1 MIKKTAYLLGV
12 LTLSASVVQAQDIIK
27 SRNYPQNYFV
37 RPMDIAPQAS
47 GSFGELRATHFHGGD
62 DYRTQQRINIPV
74 HAAAEGFVSRVRVQ
88 IGGGGNYIYIDHPN
102 GYTSVYMHLESFNS
116 DLAKIIKDEQYKQ
129 KRFDVDVFLKPNQV
143 PVKKGEFIANSGNT
157 GGSAG
162 PHLHFEIRD
171 TKAQLPLNPQLF
183 GLLFPDGVAPLIR
196 GITVYDLGR
205 EVFDENT
212 PRRHQTIRSLGNGRY
227 NLASGSPISVNGN
240 FGLGINTVDRRGGI
254 SFTYG
259 VYSIEL
265 FLDNK
270 NISTVLFEAIPFD
283 QTRAIQ
289 SYVDYPYLKKSG
301 VRVQKSFKD
310 PNNPITIYKHLDNL
324 GMIELKDN
332 EVHDVKYV
340 VKDVQGNKSEL
351 NFTVQN
357 NPSLAISRKPAEG
370 LKMFHYADDNKY
382 EAENARVY
390 MGKNI
395 LYNDLY
401 FNYSQGAKSTKGY
414 SATHYIHNAYTPVF
428 GYYKLMIKPD
438 YSLPERLYGKAL
450 IVSTDGGAQGG
461 KYENGWVVANVR
473 EFGGFYVA
481 VDTIAPNITARNLTD
496 GKNVSN
502 QRSIDFTISDNLS
515 GIDTFDAYIDGKW
528 ALMKYDPKTRHLW
541 HEFESNL
548 SSGSHSFKLEVK
560 DNKGNLKIYEASF
573 SR

>member
-1 MIKKTAYLLGV
+1 MNKTIAMLIGMLPFIGS
-12 LTLSASVVQAQDIIK
+12 LVQAQDIIK
-27 SRNYPQNYFV
+27 SRNYPQDYFS
-37 RPMDIAPQAS
+37 RPMHIAPQAS

-88 IGGGGNYIYIDHPN
+88 IGGGGNYVYIDHPN
-102 GYTSVYMHLESFNS
+102 GYTSVYMHLESFN
-116 DLAKIIKDEQYKQ
+116 DALAAIVKDEQYKQ
-129 KRFDVDVFLKPNQV
+129 KRFDVDVFLQPNQV

-183 GLLFPDGVAPLIR
+183 GLLFPDGVKPVIR
-196 GITVYDLGR
+196 GVTIYDLGG
-205 EVFDENT
+205 ELFDEHT
-212 PRRHQTIRSLGNGRY
+212 PRRHQTIRAIGDGRY
-227 NLASGSPISVNGN
+227 TLASNAPIPVNGT
-240 FGLGINTVDRRGGI
+240 FGIGINTVDRRGGI

-270 NISTVLFEAIPFD
+270 NISTVVFESIPFD

-289 SYVDYPYLKKSG
+289 SYIDYPYFKKSG
-301 VRVQKSFKD
+301 VRIQKSFKD
-310 PNNPITIYKHLDNL
+310 PNNPISIYKSLDKL
-324 GMIELKDN
+324 GTIQLKDN
-332 EVHDVKYV
+332 DVHEVKYV
-340 VKDVQGNKSEL
+340 VKDVQGNRSEL

-357 NPSLAISRKPAEG
+357 SPTLSISRKPAAG
-370 LKMFHYADDNKY
+370 LKMFHYGDENKY

-401 FNYSQGAKSTKGY
+401 FNYAQGAKPAKGY
-414 SATHYIHNAYTPVF
+414 SAMHYIHNSYIPVF

-438 YSLPERLYGKAL
+438 FSLPARLYDKAL
-450 IVSTDGGAQGG
+450 IVSASGGAQGG
-461 KYENGWVVANVR
+461 KYEDGWVVANVR

-481 VDTIAPNITARNLTD
+481 VDTIAPIITARNLTD
-496 GKNVSN
+496 GKNVSR

-515 GIDTFDAYIDGKW
+515 GIDTFNAYIDGKW
-528 ALMKYDPKTRHLW
+528 VLMKYDPKTRHVW
-541 HEFESNL
+541 HDFEPNL
-548 SSGSHSFKLEVK
+548 AAGNHVFKLEVK
-560 DNKGNLKIYEASF
+560 DNKDNLKVYEASF
-573 SR
+573 IR

>member
-1 MIKKTAYLLGV
+1 MTKKTALLLG
-12 LTLSASVVQAQDIIK
+12 LLICMAGLSRGQDIIK
-27 SRNYPQNYFV
+27 SRNYPKNYFA
-37 RPMDIAPQAS
+37 RPMNIAPQAS

-88 IGGGGNYIYIDHPN
+88 IGGGGNYVYIDHPN
-102 GYTSVYMHLESFNS
+102 GYTTVYMHLESFNA

-129 KRFDVDVFLKPNQV
+129 KRFDVDVFLKPGQV

-183 GLLFPDGVAPLIR
+183 GLLFPDGVKPIIR
-196 GITVYDLGR
+196 GLTIYDLGD
-205 EVFDENT
+205 EIFNENT
-212 PRRHQTIRSLGNGRY
+212 PRRHQTIRSAGAGNY
-227 NLASGSPISVNGN
+227 SLATTAPISVNGQ
-240 FGLGINTVDRRGGI
+240 FGLGINTVDKRGGI

-265 FLDNK
+265 FLDDK
-270 NISTVLFEAIPFD
+270 NISTVLFESIPFD

-301 VRVQKSFKD
+301 VRIQKSFKE
-310 PNNPITIYKHLDNL
+310 PNNPISIFKHLDNQ

-332 EVHDVKYV
+332 EVHRVKYV

-351 NFTVQN
+351 NFKVQN
-357 NPSLAISRKPAEG
+357 NPSLAINRQTPAG
-370 LKMFHYADDNKY
+370 LKMFHYAEENKY
-382 EAENARVY
+382 EAENARIY

-401 FNYSQGAKSTKGY
+401 FNYSQSAKPAKGY
-414 SATHYIHNAYTPVF
+414 SEVQHIHNKYTPLF

-438 YSLPERLYGKAL
+438 HTLPERLYDKAL
-450 IVSTDGGAQGG
+450 IVSADGSAQGG
-461 KYENGWVVANVR
+461 KYEAGWVVANVR
-473 EFGGFYVA
+473 EFGGFYIA
-481 VDTIAPNITARNLTD
+481 VDTLAPNIRARNLSD
-496 GKNVSN
+496 GKNVSA
-502 QRSIDFTISDNLS
+502 QKSIDFTISDNLS
-515 GIDTFDAYIDGKW
+515 GIASFEAYIDGKW
-528 ALMKYDPKTRHLW
+528 ALMKYDPKTRHIW
-541 HEFESNL
+541 HDFEANL
-548 SSGSHSFKLEVK
+548 GSGTHRLKLEVK
-560 DNKGNLKIYEASF
+560 DNKGNLKTYEASF

>member
-1 MIKKTAYLLGV
+1 MIKKTTAMLSLLACMTG
-12 LTLSASVVQAQDIIK
+12 LSKGQDIIK

-37 RPMDIAPQAS
+37 RPMDIPPQAS

-88 IGGGGNYIYIDHPN
+88 IGGGGNYVYIDHPN

-116 DLAKIIKDEQYKQ
+116 DLAKIVKDEQYKQ
-129 KRFDVDVFLKPNQV
+129 KRFDVDIFLKPNQV
-143 PVKKGEFIANSGNT
+143 PVRKGEFIANSGNT

-183 GLLFPDGVAPLIR
+183 GLLFPDGVKPIIR
-196 GITVYDLGR
+196 GMTVYDLGS
-205 EVFDENT
+205 ELFDENT
-212 PRRHQTIRSLGNGRY
+212 PRRHQTIKSAGNGTY
-227 NLASGSPISVNGN
+227 SLASTAPIPVNGT
-240 FGLGINTVDRRGGI
+240 FGLGINTVDKRRGI

-270 NISTVLFEAIPFD
+270 NISTVLFESIPFD

-289 SYVDYPYLKKSG
+289 SYVDYPYSKKSG

-310 PNNPITIYKHLDNL
+310 PNNPINIFKNLDNL
-324 GMIELKDN
+324 GKITLKDN

-340 VKDVQGNKSEL
+340 VKDVQGNTSEL
-351 NFTVQN
+351 NFKVQN
-357 NPSLAISRKPAEG
+357 NPSLSISRPNAKG
-370 LKMFHYADDNKY
+370 LKMFHYADENKY
-382 EAENARVY
+382 EAENARIY

-395 LYNDLY
+395 LYDDLY
-401 FNYSQGAKSTKGY
+401 FNYSQAAKPARGY
-414 SATHYIHNAYTPVF
+414 SAMHYIHNSYTPVF

-438 YSLPERLYGKAL
+438 YTLSDNLYDKAL
-450 IVSTDGGAQGG
+450 IVSSDGGAQGG
-461 KYENGWVVANVR
+461 QYENGWVVANVR
-473 EFGGFYVA
+473 EFGGFYIA

-515 GIDTFDAYIDGKW
+515 GIATFDAYIDGKW
-528 ALMKYDPKTRHLW
+528 ALMKYDPKTRHIW
-541 HEFESNL
+541 HDFEPEL
-548 SSGSHSFKLEVK
+548 SSGRHEFKLEVK
-560 DNKGNLKIYEASF
+560 DNKGNLKTYEASF
-573 SR
+573 MK

>member
-1 MIKKTAYLLGV
+1 MLSLLACMTG
-12 LTLSASVVQAQDIIK
+12 LSKGQDIIK

-37 RPMDIAPQAS
+37 RPMDIPPQAS

-88 IGGGGNYIYIDHPN
+88 IGGGGNYVYIDHPN

-116 DLAKIIKDEQYKQ
+116 DLAKIVKDEQYKQ
-129 KRFDVDVFLKPNQV
+129 KRFDVDIFLKPNQV
-143 PVKKGEFIANSGNT
+143 PVRKGEFIANSGNT

-183 GLLFPDGVAPLIR
+183 GLLFPDGVKPIIR
-196 GITVYDLGR
+196 GMTVYDLGS
-205 EVFDENT
+205 ELFDENT
-212 PRRHQTIRSLGNGRY
+212 PRRHQTIKSAGNGTY
-227 NLASGSPISVNGN
+227 SLASTAPIPVNGT
-240 FGLGINTVDRRGGI
+240 FGLGINTVDKRRGI

-270 NISTVLFEAIPFD
+270 NISTVLFESIPFD

-289 SYVDYPYLKKSG
+289 SYVDYPYSKKSG

-310 PNNPITIYKHLDNL
+310 PNNPINIFKNLDNL
-324 GMIELKDN
+324 GKITLKDN

-340 VKDVQGNKSEL
+340 VKDVQGNTSEL
-351 NFTVQN
+351 NFKVQN
-357 NPSLAISRKPAEG
+357 NPSLSISRPNAKG
-370 LKMFHYADDNKY
+370 LKMFHYADENKY
-382 EAENARVY
+382 EAENARIY

-395 LYNDLY
+395 LYDDLY
-401 FNYSQGAKSTKGY
+401 FNYSQAAKPARGY
-414 SATHYIHNAYTPVF
+414 SAMHYIHNSYTPVF

-438 YSLPERLYGKAL
+438 YTLSDNLYDKAL
-450 IVSTDGGAQGG
+450 IVSSDGGAQGG
-461 KYENGWVVANVR
+461 QYENGWVVANVR
-473 EFGGFYVA
+473 EFGGFYIA

-515 GIDTFDAYIDGKW
+515 GIATFDAYIDGKW
-528 ALMKYDPKTRHLW
+528 ALMKYDPKTRHIW
-541 HEFESNL
+541 HDFEPEL
-548 SSGSHSFKLEVK
+548 SSGRHEFKLEVK
-560 DNKGNLKIYEASF
+560 DNKGNLKTYEASF
-573 SR
+573 MK

>member
-1 MIKKTAYLLGV
+1 MKKKASLLAI
-12 LTLSASVVQAQDIIK
+12 LSLALSFGQAQDIIK

-88 IGGGGNYIYIDHPN
+88 IGGGGNYVYIDHPN
-102 GYTSVYMHLESFNS
+102 GYTSVYMHLESFNT

-183 GLLFPDGVAPLIR
+183 GLLFPDGVKPLIR

-205 EVFDENT
+205 EIFDENT
-212 PRRHQTIRSLGNGRY
+212 PRRHQKIRALGDGNY
-227 NLASGSPISVNGN
+227 SLASNAPIPVNGN

-270 NISTVLFEAIPFD
+270 NISTVLFESIPFD

-289 SYVDYPYLKKSG
+289 SYIDYPYLKKSG

-310 PNNPITIYKHLDNL
+310 PNNPINIYKNLDNL

-332 EVHDVKYV
+332 EVHEVKYV

-351 NFTVQN
+351 NFKVQN
-357 NPSLAISRKPAEG
+357 NPSLTISRKPSEG
-370 LKMFHYADDNKY
+370 LKMFHYANENKY

-401 FNYSQGAKSTKGY
+401 FNYSQGAKPAKGY
-414 SATHYIHNAYTPVF
+414 SAAHYIHNSYTPVF

-438 YSLPERLYGKAL
+438 YSLPESLYSKAL

-496 GKNVSN
+496 GKNVAN
-502 QRSIDFTISDNLS
+502 QSSIDFTISDNLS
-515 GIDTFDAYIDGKW
+515 GIDSFDAYIDGKW

-541 HEFESNL
+541 HDFESDL
-548 SSGSHSFKLEVK
+548 SSGTHSFKLEVK

-573 SR
+573 SK

>member
-1 MIKKTAYLLGV
+1 MLKKTSVLLGI
-12 LTLSASVVQAQDIIK
+12 LTLAVNLVQAQDIIK

-88 IGGGGNYIYIDHPN
+88 IGGGGNYVYIDHPN
-102 GYTSVYMHLESFNS
+102 GYTSVYMHLESFNA
-116 DLAKIIKDEQYKQ
+116 DLANIIKDEQYKQ
-129 KRFDVDVFLKPNQV
+129 KRFDVDVFLKPYQV

-183 GLLFPDGVAPLIR
+183 GLLFPDGVKPLIR

-205 EVFDENT
+205 EIFDENT
-212 PRRHQTIRSLGNGRY
+212 PRRHQTIRSTGNGMY
-227 NLASGSPISVNGN
+227 SLASGAPIPVNGN

-265 FLDNK
+265 FLDNR
-270 NISTVLFEAIPFD
+270 NISTVLFESIPFD

-289 SYVDYPYLKKSG
+289 SYIDYPYLKKSG
-301 VRVQKSFKD
+301 VRIQKSFKD
-310 PNNPITIYKHLDNL
+310 PNNPINIYKQLDNL
-324 GMIELKDN
+324 GMIELRDN
-332 EVHDVKYV
+332 EVHDIKYV
-340 VKDVQGNKSEL
+340 VKDVQGNTSEL
-351 NFTVQN
+351 NFKVQN
-357 NPSLAISRKPAEG
+357 NPSLSINRKAAEG
-370 LKMFHYADDNKY
+370 LKMFHYADENKY
-382 EAENARVY
+382 EAENARIY

-401 FNYSQGAKSTKGY
+401 FNYSQGAKLAKGY
-414 SATHYIHNAYTPVF
+414 SAIQYIHNSYTPVF

-438 YSLPERLYGKAL
+438 DSLPESLYSKAL

-461 KYENGWVVANVR
+461 KYENSWVVANVR
-473 EFGGFYVA
+473 EFGGFYIA
-481 VDTIAPNITARNLTD
+481 VDTVAPTITARNLTD

-502 QRSIDFTISDNLS
+502 QRSIDFSISDNLS

-541 HEFESNL
+541 HEFESSL
-548 SSGSHSFKLEVK
+548 SSGTHSFKLEVK

>member
-1 MIKKTAYLLGV
+1 MLKKTSILLGT
-12 LTLSASVVQAQDIIK
+12 LTLLSSLSQAQDIIK
-27 SRNYPQNYFV
+27 SRNYPQNYFI

-88 IGGGGNYIYIDHPN
+88 IGGGGNYVYIDHPN
-102 GYTSVYMHLESFNS
+102 GYTTVYMHLESFNS

-129 KRFDVDVFLKPNQV
+129 KRFDVDVFLKPNEV

-183 GLLFPDGVAPLIR
+183 GLLFPDGVKPIIR
-196 GITVYDLGR
+196 GMTVYDLGS
-205 EVFDENT
+205 EIFDENT
-212 PRRHQTIRSLGNGRY
+212 PRRHQTIKSAGNGTY
-227 NLASGSPISVNGN
+227 SLASTAPIPVNGT
-240 FGLGINTVDRRGGI
+240 FGLGINTVDKRRGI

-270 NISTVLFEAIPFD
+270 NISTVLFESIPFD

-310 PNNPITIYKHLDNL
+310 PNNPINIFKNLDNL
-324 GMIELKDN
+324 GKITLKDN
-332 EVHDVKYV
+332 EVHDIKYV
-340 VKDVQGNKSEL
+340 VKDVQGNTSEL
-351 NFTVQN
+351 SFKVQN
-357 NPSLAISRKPAEG
+357 NPSLSISRKPAEG
-370 LKMFHYADDNKY
+370 LKMFHYANENKY

-390 MGKNI
+390 MDKNV

-401 FNYSQGAKSTKGY
+401 FNYAQGAKPAKGY
-414 SATHYIHNAYTPVF
+414 SATHYIHNTYTPVF
-428 GYYKLMIKPD
+428 GSYKLMIKPD
-438 YSLPERLYGKAL
+438 YTLPEGLYNKAL
-450 IVSTDGGAQGG
+450 IVSTAGGAQGG

-481 VDTIAPNITARNLTD
+481 VDTIAPSITARNLTD

-528 ALMKYDPKTRHLW
+528 VLMKYDPKTRHLW
-541 HEFESNL
+541 HNFEPDL
-548 SSGSHSFKLEVK
+548 SSGTHRFKLEVK
-560 DNKGNLKIYEASF
+560 DNKGNIKTYEASF

>member
-1 MIKKTAYLLGV
+1 MIKKTAILLGV
-12 LTLSASVVQAQDIIK
+12 LTLTFSLVQAQDIIK

-88 IGGGGNYIYIDHPN
+88 IGGGGNYVYIDHPN
-102 GYTSVYMHLESFNS
+102 GYTSVYMHLESFNA

-183 GLLFPDGVAPLIR
+183 GLLFPDGVKPLIR

-205 EVFDENT
+205 EIFDENT
-212 PRRHQTIRSLGNGRY
+212 PRRHQTIRSIGDGNY
-227 NLASGSPISVNGN
+227 SLASGAPIPVNGN

-270 NISTVLFEAIPFD
+270 NISTVLFESIPFD

-289 SYVDYPYLKKSG
+289 SYIDYPYLKKSG
-301 VRVQKSFKD
+301 VRVQKSFRD
-310 PNNPITIYKHLDNL
+310 PNNPINIYKQLDNQ
-324 GMIELKDN
+324 GIIELKDN

-351 NFTVQN
+351 NFKVQN
-357 NPSLAISRKPAEG
+357 NPSLAISRKSAEG
-370 LKMFHYADDNKY
+370 LKMFHYADENKY

-401 FNYSQGAKSTKGY
+401 FNYSQGAKPAKGY
-414 SATHYIHNAYTPVF
+414 SAAHYIHNSYTPVF

-438 YSLPERLYGKAL
+438 YSLPESLYSKAL

-461 KYENGWVVANVR
+461 KYENGWVVA
-473 EFGGFYVA
+473 
-481 VDTIAPNITARNLTD
+481 
-496 GKNVSN
+496 
-502 QRSIDFTISDNLS
+502 
-515 GIDTFDAYIDGKW
+515 
-528 ALMKYDPKTRHLW
+528 
-541 HEFESNL
+541 
-548 SSGSHSFKLEVK
+548 
-560 DNKGNLKIYEASF
+560 
-573 SR
+573 

>member
-1 MIKKTAYLLGV
+1 MMKKKASLLAV
-12 LTLSASVVQAQDIIK
+12 LSLALSLGQAQDIIK

-88 IGGGGNYIYIDHPN
+88 IGGGGNYVYIDHPN
-102 GYTSVYMHLESFNS
+102 GYTSVYMHLESFNT

-129 KRFDVDVFLKPNQV
+129 KRFDVDVFLKPNQI

-183 GLLFPDGVAPLIR
+183 GLLFPDGVKPLIR

-205 EVFDENT
+205 EIFDENT
-212 PRRHQTIRSLGNGRY
+212 PRRHQTIRSIGDGNY
-227 NLASGSPISVNGN
+227 SLASSAPLSVNGN

-270 NISTVLFEAIPFD
+270 NISTVLFESIPFD

-289 SYVDYPYLKKSG
+289 SYIDYPYLKKSG

-310 PNNPITIYKHLDNL
+310 PNNPINIYKNLDNL

-332 EVHDVKYV
+332 EVHEVKYV

-351 NFTVQN
+351 NFKVQN
-357 NPSLAISRKPAEG
+357 NPSLTISRKPAQG
-370 LKMFHYADDNKY
+370 LKMFHYADENKY

-401 FNYSQGAKSTKGY
+401 FNYSQGAKPAKGY
-414 SATHYIHNAYTPVF
+414 SAAHYIHNSFTPVF

-438 YSLPERLYGKAL
+438 YSLPENLYSKAL

-481 VDTIAPNITARNLTD
+481 VDTIAPIINARNLTD
-496 GKNVSN
+496 GKNVAN

-541 HEFESNL
+541 HDFESDL
-548 SSGSHSFKLEVK
+548 SSGTHSFKLEVK